1 MFNVGDMVVYRG
13 YGVGIVQSI
22 EKRQVGENELSFYAL
37 KIDSKDEIGN
47 VGLTR
52 TRQIILKRKTSEEN

>member
-1 MFNVGDMVVYRG
+1 VTDFDL
-13 YGVGIVQSI
+13 
-22 EKRQVGENELSFYAL
+22 E
-37 KIDSKDEIGN
+37 IDSKDEIGN